1 MENSGEKKDRQP
13 ETTAAVGWNNVVCLF
28 VCSGFFSLE
37 NYSTAFSFQCN
48 GLDIICPRAKKS
60 R

>member
-28 VCSGFFSLE
+28 VLVFL
-37 NYSTAFSFQCN
+37 A
-48 GLDIICPRAKKS
+48 
-60 R
+60 